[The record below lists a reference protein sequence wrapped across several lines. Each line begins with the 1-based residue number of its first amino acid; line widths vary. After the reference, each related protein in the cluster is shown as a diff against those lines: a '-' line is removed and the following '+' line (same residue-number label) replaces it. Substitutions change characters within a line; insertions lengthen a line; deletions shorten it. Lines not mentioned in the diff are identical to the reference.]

1 MGVEETIAA
10 WILLFIILL
19 FCSYFIIRP
28 LMAIGDIPIEIRK
41 LRESIDKLVDEV
53 RRNRK

>member
-1 MGVEETIAA
+1 MGVKETIVA

-19 FCSYFIIRP
+19 LCGYLIIRP

-41 LRESIDKLVDEV
+41 LRESIDKLTDEV
-53 RRNRK
+53 RRSRK

>member
-41 LRESIDKLVDEV
+41 LRESIDKLVDEI